1 MHAIRYHMTGPA
13 EVLRWEEVDVPRPG
27 VGEVLLANKAIGTGL
42 KETGERQGTYPCPPL
57 PAIPGIAAAATV
69 LEIGAEVTDLKPG
82 DRVAYATLPAG
93 SYCEQRVL
101 PADRLVPLPDDID
114 DKTAAA
120 VINKGITANFLA
132 RKTYRIQAG
141 DTVLIHAVAGG
152 VGSLLCQW
160 ARHLGATVI
169 GTVSTDAKAAM
180 AAQIGCNYPI
190 VYTKEDF
197 VEPVRKITNGMGV
210 PVVYDSVGRDTFAR
224 SLECLQPLGMM
235 VLYGIASGHPPPL
248 ELMKFDIW
256 KAYYFTRPSFYVHT
270 KSRDDL
276 LANAAAVFE
285 MIRSGAV
292 KVTISEEY
300 PLRDAAEAH
309 RALESR
315 RSTGSVVL
323 LT

>member
-1 MHAIRYHMTGPA
+1 MHAIRYHKTGPA
-13 EVLRWEEVDVPRPG
+13 DVLRWEKVEVPRPG
-27 VGEVLLANKAIGTGL
+27 AGEVLLANSAIGTGL

-69 LEIGAEVTDLKPG
+69 LEVGAGVTDLEPG

-101 PADRLVPLPDDID
+101 PAERLVPLPDDID
-114 DKTAAA
+114 DRTAAA

-132 RKTYRIQAG
+132 RKTYPIQRG
-141 DTVLIHAVAGG
+141 DIVLIHAAAGG

-160 ARHLGATVI
+160 AKHLGATVI
-169 GTVSTDAKAAM
+169 GTVSTDEKAAV
-180 AAQIGCNYPI
+180 AAKNGCDYPI
-190 VYTKEDF
+190 VYTKQDF
-197 VEPVRKITNGMGV
+197 VSPVREITGGLGV
-210 PVVYDSVGRDTFAR
+210 PVVYDSVGKDTFER
-224 SLECLQPLGMM
+224 SLQCLQPLGMM

-256 KAYYFTRPSFYVHT
+256 TAWYFTRPSFYVHT
-270 KSRDDL
+270 KSRDL
-276 LANAAAVFE
+276 LLEHAATVFE

-292 KVTISEEY
+292 KVTISAEY
-300 PLRDAAEAH
+300 PLKDAAEAH

-315 RSTGSVVL
+315 RSTGSIIL